1 MEKKVYDPRL
11 TWPYSLLCCGPT
23 GSGKTSFVFGLLK
36 NHEILST
43 HTPHKLIW
51 IYGVSQPELF
61 LEIRAI
67 WQNRECEFIE
77 GFPDDLLSR
86 LESTRD
92 RGSLCVFDDVMD
104 EVSSNAEVSKLF
116 TRGRSHLGC
125 SLILMLQN
133 IFPNGKHSRTISIN
147 AQYQTLFRNPRDSLQ
162 ISTLARQLCPTKS
175 RDFLE
180 MYKKATKRPYG
191 YLFCCFI
198 QSCPDE
204 IRFRTNILPDEHPII
219 VYQL

>member
-1 MEKKVYDPRL
+1 MVLLLKILSFVFCKMEKKVYDSRL
-11 TWPYSLLCCGPT
+11 TWPYSLLYCGLT
-23 GSGKTSFVFGLLK
+23 GSGKTSFVLGLLK

-61 LEIRAI
+61 REIRAI

-147 AQYQTLFRNPRDSLQ
+147 AQYQTYFV
-162 ISTLARQLCPTKS
+162 IHAIVFKS
-175 RDFLE
+175 VPYPDNCALRKVETFS
-180 MYKKATKRPYG
+180 KCIKR
-191 YLFCCFI
+191 L
-198 QSCPDE
+198 
-204 IRFRTNILPDEHPII
+204 
-219 VYQL
+219 